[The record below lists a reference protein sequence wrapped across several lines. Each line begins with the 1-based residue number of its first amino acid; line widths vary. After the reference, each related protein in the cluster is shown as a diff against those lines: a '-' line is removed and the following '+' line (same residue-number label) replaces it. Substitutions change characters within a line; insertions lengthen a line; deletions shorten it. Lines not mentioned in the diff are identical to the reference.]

1 MVLRDRLEKN
11 DLAIE
16 VSSGGTGDW
25 HIGENANSRS
35 IEVLE
40 ENNYKINHSAKQVT
54 RKWFEKHDLFL
65 AMDLNNYQDLI
76 QIDGSKNHEKIKMFR
91 HFDPE
96 LRILS
101 DLDPALAVPD
111 PYYGTLLDF
120 QNVLAMIEK
129 AADGFVDRVI
139 ESRKG
144 NF

>member
-1 MVLRDRLEKN
+1 
-11 DLAIE
+11 
-16 VSSGGTGDW
+16 
-25 HIGENANSRS
+25 
-35 IEVLE
+35 
-40 ENNYKINHSAKQVT
+40 
-54 RKWFEKHDLFL
+54 
-65 AMDLNNYQDLI
+65 
-76 QIDGSKNHEKIKMFR
+76 MFR

-101 DLDPALAVPD
+101 DLNPALAVPD

-120 QNVLAMIEK
+120 QNVLTMIEK